1 VEGSFL
7 KNDRIIS
14 IIMSKRSLIS
24 AEKFIQLPD
33 GLMTHYELLGPKN
46 AQTVVLIHGF
56 SVPYYNLDHTFN
68 FLVKSGFRVLRYDI
82 YGRGLSDKPIT
93 EYSKDFYYKQLK
105 NLLSALK
112 INSQIDFIGFS
123 MGAIIAAFFANRHS
137 KLIRRI
143 CFISPAGMP
152 TVVPIA
158 LNAIKLP
165 GVGEMI
171 MSLFGNKILTS
182 GIKIDLCHPKN
193 FPEYFKKYIPQLKD
207 PGFKHSLLSTFRDGT
222 LFNSENEYKE
232 LGKKNIRTLLIWGKK
247 DKAMPYKLHEKVI
260 DNIPNIKFYGID
272 GAGHASPY
280 EFPEKVNPVL
290 LDFFK

>member
-1 VEGSFL
+1 
-7 KNDRIIS
+7 
-14 IIMSKRSLIS
+14 MSKRSLIS

-123 MGAIIAAFFANRHS
+123 MG
-137 KLIRRI
+137 
-143 CFISPAGMP
+143 
-152 TVVPIA
+152 
-158 LNAIKLP
+158 
-165 GVGEMI
+165 
-171 MSLFGNKILTS
+171 
-182 GIKIDLCHPKN
+182 
-193 FPEYFKKYIPQLKD
+193 Q
-207 PGFKHSLLSTFRDGT
+207 
-222 LFNSENEYKE
+222 
-232 LGKKNIRTLLIWGKK
+232 
-247 DKAMPYKLHEKVI
+247 
-260 DNIPNIKFYGID
+260 
-272 GAGHASPY
+272 
-280 EFPEKVNPVL
+280 
-290 LDFFK
+290 